1 MPSGETIER
10 FHIRRLSITPAISL
24 PERLSD
30 VKGLDIV
37 LIEAWGESGRVGY
50 GDALLLPGETPETI
64 EQAWMIACKLA
75 EVSVGM
81 AMADAIDLYA
91 PSHSVA
97 PHTVTALTVAVE
109 VAAGAFVFDTPL
121 SVPLVGVLDASDPV
135 IFDDSLAEV
144 VQAGYDTARLTLSGD
159 LAVDREAIIQAQSA
173 LGGSMGLR
181 LDGDQAFTPEDAFS
195 FVRSLDPSG
204 IEWLAQPCVAGD
216 WEAAT
221 TVKDASEI
229 PMVVSGFLYNT
240 EDIEIAAAMGAAD
253 IIGLKLGQMGGF
265 STLQRVLNTA
275 GENGLG
281 VYLGG
286 GLQSDLSTFWE
297 ASALA
302 SHASVISNLT
312 GIGIALEPLLAS
324 GISRV
329 NGSASVEVD
338 GQPVLSPDTLEQCCV
353 QELAF

>member
-1 MPSGETIER
+1 MPNGETIER

-30 VKGLDIV
+30 VKDLDVV
-37 LIEAWGESGRVGY
+37 LIETWGESGRVGY
-50 GDALLLPGETPETI
+50 GDALLIPGETPETI

-97 PHTVTALTVAVE
+97 PHTVTALTVAIE

-135 IFDDSLAEV
+135 TFDDSLAEV

-159 LAVDREAIIQAQSA
+159 LAVDRVAIIKAQSA

-181 LDGDQAFTPEDAFS
+181 LDGNQAFMLEDAVS

-240 EDIEIAAAMGAAD
+240 EDIRIAAAMGAAD
-253 IIGLKLGQMGGF
+253 IIGLKFGQIGGF
-265 STLQRVLNTA
+265 SALQRVLNTA

-281 VYLGG
+281 VFLGG
-286 GLQSDLSTFWE
+286 GLQSDLSALWE
-297 ASALA
+297 ACALV
-302 SHASVISNLT
+302 SHATLISDLT
-312 GIGIALEPLLAS
+312 AIGIAVEPLLAM
-324 GISRV
+324 GISRT
-329 NGSASVEVD
+329 NGAASAEVH
-338 GQPVLSPDTLEQCCV
+338 GQPVLSPETLELCCI
-353 QELAF
+353 QELSF